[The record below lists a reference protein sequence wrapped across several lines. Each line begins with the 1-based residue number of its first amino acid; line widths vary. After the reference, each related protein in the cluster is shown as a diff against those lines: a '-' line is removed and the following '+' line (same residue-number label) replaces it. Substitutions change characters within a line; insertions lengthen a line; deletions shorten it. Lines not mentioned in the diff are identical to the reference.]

1 MPSFELYKKLNGA
14 SNVGQAVKAQS
25 DAVMEATWNND
36 MDSKIAY
43 FYSQEHDDE
52 FETRDDLH
60 PEKSLSKIPVEVKLF
75 EMEYNSLSK
84 DEVAWHLLFK
94 PSFDYR
100 DVIPYYDEDFK
111 KTLHSTF
118 PIGMYFDYPDSKEKY
133 QRWLCV
139 GQYREYGNQF
149 PTFLALP
156 CDHKLQWIY
165 DRKKY
170 ESWGVLRSQSSY
182 NSGLWTD
189 FKITTP
195 ENQKLIW
202 LPFNEKT
209 SNLFY
214 DQRIVISE
222 PRKEPVV
229 WKCSKVEDMNVK
241 GIIRLTFAQDQWQPH
256 RDCIE
261 KDSDGNVIGLWA
273 DYYTDSG
280 VTPSEETPVEDRA
293 YSKITYVGK
302 PNIKAGGS
310 FKKFTVTF
318 YDEEGEI
325 GFKLGQW
332 SFTIDGADASSLVQ
346 TDTTDV
352 EQNQIRVRFIGSE
365 DYMGKTLKVSYS
377 SVTGI
382 VSNVDIQISGA

>member
-75 EMEYNSLSK
+75 EMEYNSLAK

-139 GQYREYGNQF
+139 GQYREHGNQF

-256 RDCIE
+256 RDYIE

-280 VTPSEETPVEDRA
+280 VTPSEETPVEDHA